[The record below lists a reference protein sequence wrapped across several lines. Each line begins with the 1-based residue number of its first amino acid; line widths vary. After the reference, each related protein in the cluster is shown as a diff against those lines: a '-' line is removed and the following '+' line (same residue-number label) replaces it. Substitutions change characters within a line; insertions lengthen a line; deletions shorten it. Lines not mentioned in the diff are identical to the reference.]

1 MFVNHP
7 VTTSFSTLS
16 LHDALPI
23 YVAMFLRTNPLFEE
37 PAIGF
42 LDVLDLCGGTCVGRM
57 PEAYQRGSNSDRLCD
72 VPNSLSI
79 RVYRPDHG
87 TPGVHVQQHA
97 VLVASLRYTT
107 AIGRHWRPR
116 SEERRV
122 GKECSAQRMHAR

>member
-72 VPNSLSI
+72 V
-79 RVYRPDHG
+79 
-87 TPGVHVQQHA
+87 
-97 VLVASLRYTT
+97 
-107 AIGRHWRPR
+107 R
-116 SEERRV
+116 SEEHTSELQSLRHLVCRLLPEKKKQISV
-122 GKECSAQRMHAR
+122 SRPTT